1 MKSGQSAPSPSAAHV
16 RAFRERLRRQ
26 GLVKKDVWIRPEYA
40 EELRRIETSLREP
53 GQDPAHAAAVGE
65 PSVPWTVDAI
75 EQALLQ
81 TSTVRDGLIAVDR
94 IEGSEPSLHL
104 VMREYGDLS
113 VYLAVG
119 GEQIIVEAYLWPV
132 AQIADPDAFNV
143 HVLRTHKLLPL
154 STISLQEVAGVPS
167 YTMFGA
173 LDTHSSLPSLV
184 FEIATLADNV
194 IAATEAYAGHLKSA
208 RPGRVRV

>member
-1 MKSGQSAPSPSAAHV
+1 MKPETAPRPSTANV

-40 EELRRIETSLREP
+40 EELRRIETSLRQP
-53 GQDPAHAAAVGE
+53 GQDPARAAADE
-65 PSVPWTVDAI
+65 PAVPWTVDTI
-75 EQALLQ
+75 EQALLR
-81 TSTVRDGLIAVDR
+81 TGPVRDGLITLGR

-104 VMREYGDLS
+104 VMHEYGDLS
-113 VYLAVG
+113 VYIAIG

-132 AQIADPDAFNV
+132 RQVADPDVFNA

-154 STISLQEVAGVPS
+154 STISLQDVAGVPS
-167 YTMFGA
+167 YTMLGA
-173 LDTHSSLPSLV
+173 LDAHSSLPSLM

-194 IAATEAYAGHLKSA
+194 IGATEAYAGYLKKPAQQGRA
-208 RPGRVRV
+208 RV

>member
-1 MKSGQSAPSPSAAHV
+1 MKSHQTAPRTSAAHV

-40 EELRRIETSLREP
+40 EELRRIETSLRQP
-53 GQDPAHAAAVGE
+53 GQDPAHATADEPAA
-65 PSVPWTVDAI
+65 PWTVDTI

-104 VMREYGDLS
+104 VMHEYGDLS
-113 VYLAVG
+113 VYVAVG

-132 AQIADPDAFNV
+132 SLVAAPDAFNE

-154 STISLQEVAGVPS
+154 STISLQDIAGVPS

-173 LDTHSSLPSLV
+173 LDTHSSLPSLM

-194 IAATEAYAGHLKSA
+194 IGTTEAYAGYLKPSKRGRA
-208 RPGRVRV
+208 RV